1 MRPLES
7 AQENIRRLAED
18 SSINLPYLKQCCT
31 TNRSSHCACVNCGIE
46 YCCEDCRYQAYH
58 LYHQTLCLG
67 ENRQNPN
74 HPINL
79 LIDVWRQM
87 HFPPETTTIYLII
100 KLLAMMKQV
109 KKISF

>member
-18 SSINLPYLKQCCT
+18 STINLPHLKQCCT
-31 TNRSSHCACVNCGIE
+31 TNRSLHCACVNCGIG
-46 YCCEDCRYQAYH
+46 YCSEDCRSQAYH
-58 LYHQTLCLG
+58 LYHQSLCLG
-67 ENRQNPN
+67 ENHQNPS
-74 HPINL
+74 HPINVL
-79 LIDVWRQM
+79 LDAWKQI

-109 KKISF
+109 